1 MFTCVVR
8 LFAFVILACCLPAL
22 VAQEKKGVTAPRQ
35 LPGGGVADP
44 AGKTGFFPNT
54 SGGIDALDLATGK
67 LLWSSKDANRP
78 LLATA
83 DRLFA
88 QKRASLF
95 VLDIAQEGKTV
106 REAKPIAFPGW
117 VSVETD
123 YGRSYRGS
131 TRLDGDT
138 LLLSWEAG
146 ASYAG
151 GARPTPEIEKRE
163 RKSASGVARL
173 DGKTGKLDALDADEM
188 AAGKFFPMPVG
199 TINPKVGALTLVLKD
214 GSAKN
219 PKNMFEKRR
228 TLQAVNVAKEV
239 VWERDIAAPVYLIP
253 RP

>member
-1 MFTCVVR
+1 MKDN
-8 LFAFVILACCLPAL
+8 VICMLMGFGMIWFGSGASG
-22 VAQEKKGVTAPRQ
+22 QEKKEMQTPRQ

-44 AGKTGFFPNT
+44 AGKTGYFPNT
-54 SGGIDALDLATGK
+54 SGGTDALDLATGK

-88 QKRASLF
+88 QKRASIF
-95 VLDIAQEGKTV
+95 VMDTAQEGKTV
-106 REAKPIAFPGW
+106 REAKSIAFPGW

-131 TRLDGDT
+131 ARLDGDT
-138 LLLSWEAG
+138 LLLSWEAR
-146 ASYAG
+146 AFYAG
-151 GARPTPEIEKRE
+151 GARPPPELEKRE
-163 RKSASGVARL
+163 RKEASGVARL
-173 DGKTGKLDALDADEM
+173 DLKTGKLDSLDADQV
-188 AAGKFFPMPVG
+188 AAGKFFPLPAG
-199 TINPKVGALTLVLKD
+199 TINPKAGALTLVLKD

-228 TLQAVNVAKEV
+228 TLQAVNEAKEV